1 MNGKIIID
9 TGVVVALLDKS
20 DEHHVWAVSTV
31 RHLQG
36 RFLSCEAVLTEACY
50 LLRHYPQQQQYVLD
64 YITNGTITLSFRVGS
79 EIERISVLMAR
90 YAGRMDFADA
100 CLVRMAELQE
110 EASVLTVDSDFLFYR
125 KNGRSVIP
133 LIAPFA

>member
-1 MNGKIIID
+1 MAKKIIID
-9 TGVVVALLDKS
+9 TGVIVALLDKS
-20 DEHHVWAVSTV
+20 DEHHSWAVSTV
-31 RHLQG
+31 KHLQEQ
-36 RFLSCEAVLTEACY
+36 FISCEAVLAEACY
-50 LLRHYPQQQQYVLD
+50 LLRHYPRQQQQVLG
-64 YITNGTITLSFRVGS
+64 YIANGTITLSFRVGQ
-79 EIERISVLMAR
+79 EIERVSVLMER

-125 KNGRSVIP
+125 KNGRSLIP